1 MKKITQILKFSGML
15 CFMFFAVLMVSCED
29 DSDED
34 TNNNNNGGS
43 FAGVWTRLPG
53 PSGDRTDLAIG
64 GIDGESSDRVY
75 MCEKKGSTA
84 AGLYKGYIDG
94 SYITWDSEYGLPDT
108 YLEIVNGSLEFSY
121 PDCSFCLVTE
131 YESGSWGGDCGPLE
145 NGGGNTGDDGTVMF
159 WTQSDFG
166 CGFITVNVGG
176 ISGTI
181 SGYYSGG
188 APSCGASSSA
198 NFTLPPG
205 NYNFT
210 ASCDELTWDGTV
222 TVTAGGCYKMQLTN

>member
-1 MKKITQILKFSGML
+1 MTGLLFLML
-15 CFMFFAVLMVSCED
+15 ASVTIISCED
-29 DSDED
+29 EDEEN
-34 TNNNNNGGS
+34 TGGGNNSS

-108 YLEIVNGSLEFSY
+108 YLEIVNGTLEFSY
-121 PDCSFCLVTE
+121 PACEVCLVTD
-131 YESGSWGGDCGPLE
+131 YKKGSWGGDCGSLSGGGGGNGNG
-145 NGGGNTGDDGTVMF
+145 NGGGSGNGNVMF

-166 CGFITVNVGG
+166 CGFITVNISGS
-176 ISGTI
+176 SGTI

-188 APSCGASSSA
+188 SPSCGASSAA
-198 NFTLPPG
+198 NFSLPAG
-205 NYNFT
+205 SYSFT

-222 TVTAGGCYKMQLTN
+222 TVTSGGCYKMQLTH